1 MPDVIA
7 LIEEDHREV
16 EELFSQ
22 FETSDDTGKRAE
34 IGERIIQE
42 LTIHAELEEAILYP
56 AIKRALP
63 DGKALIDHATKEHE
77 QAESLIERLDGT
89 DPDDPEVRQGFSE
102 LRSTVEEHVQEE
114 EREVLPKF
122 EAAASR
128 DQLDKL
134 GTQYDKAKQDALR
147 VLRELGF

>member
-22 FETSDDTGKRAE
+22 FETADDAGKRAQL
-34 IGERIIQE
+34 GERIIQE

-63 DGKALIDHATKEHE
+63 DGKALIDHATEEHKE
-77 QAESLIERLDGT
+77 AERLIERLDGT
-89 DPDDPEVRQGFSE
+89 DPDDSDVRQGFSR
-102 LRSTVEEHVQEE
+102 LRSSVEEHVQEE
-114 EREVLPKF
+114 ENEVLPKF
-122 EAAASR
+122 EAAVSR
-128 DQLDKL
+128 DQLEKL
-134 GTQYDKAKQDALR
+134 GAQFDKAKQDALR
-147 VLRELGF
+147 ILREQGF